1 MASDTS
7 KFTQINPLKIQHLTF
22 KNSAKHVMLK
32 NELIAFIITEIQ
44 KIPNYQELKNNLE
57 LIRFVCNMLENLIT
71 NNKENIDKKQTVIE
85 IISQLFCSFSEDD
98 KKAISN
104 QVQFLFDNKFIKKVS
119 NIKKFKKKVLS
130 CVKIS

>member
-1 MASDTS
+1 
-7 KFTQINPLKIQHLTF
+7 
-22 KNSAKHVMLK
+22 
-32 NELIAFIITEIQ
+32 
-44 KIPNYQELKNNLE
+44 
-57 LIRFVCNMLENLIT
+57 MLENLIT

>member
-119 NIKKFKKKVLS
+119 NIKKIKKKKCYLV
-130 CVKIS
+130 

>member
-71 NNKENIDKKQTVIE
+71 NNKENIDKKQTVI
-85 IISQLFCSFSEDD
+85 
-98 KKAISN
+98 
-104 QVQFLFDNKFIKKVS
+104 
-119 NIKKFKKKVLS
+119 
-130 CVKIS
+130 

>member
-1 MASDTS
+1 MASDIS

-22 KNSAKHVMLK
+22 KNSARHVMLK
-32 NELIAFIITEIQ
+32 NEIIDFVIKEIQ
-44 KIPNYQELKNNLE
+44 KIPNYQEMKNNLE

-71 NNKENIDKKQTVIE
+71 NNNEKIDKKQTVID
-85 IISQLFCSFSEDD
+85 IISQLFCFFTEDD

-119 NIKKFKKKVLS
+119 MVKILKKTLIS
-130 CVKIS
+130 CVKLF

>member
-22 KNSAKHVMLK
+22 KNSAKNVMLK

-119 NIKKFKKKVLS
+119 TVKKLKKRCYLV
-130 CVKIS
+130 